1 MRLFRKRPTEGQG
14 LLDDERSPMAEVIG
28 TTFTDDVDRLAERL
42 DSLGRRISEMEA
54 RVADVHEL
62 TLLGP
67 DQRDLID
74 ARVHSAQ
81 IAADMHMVAL
91 ELRSELQRLRADL
104 PGATEAERLAGR
116 LIDLTRD

>member
-42 DSLGRRISEMEA
+42 DSLGRRIGEMEA

>member
-1 MRLFRKRPTEGQG
+1 
-14 LLDDERSPMAEVIG
+14 MAEVIG

-42 DSLGRRISEMEA
+42 DALGRRIGEMEA

-67 DQRDLID
+67 DQNDLID

-81 IAADMHMVAL
+81 ITADMHMIAL
-91 ELRSELQRLRADL
+91 ELRSELQRLRGDL

-116 LIDLTRD
+116 LLDLTRD

>member
-1 MRLFRKRPTEGQG
+1 MRGFRKRPVEG
-14 LLDDERSPMAEVIG
+14 LLEDTRSPMAEVIG
-28 TTFTDDVDRLAERL
+28 STFTDDVDRMAERL
-42 DSLGRRISEMEA
+42 DSLGKRIGEMEA

-81 IAADMHMVAL
+81 ISADMHMVAL

>member
-1 MRLFRKRPTEGQG
+1 
-14 LLDDERSPMAEVIG
+14 MAEVIG
-28 TTFTDDVDRLAERL
+28 TTFTDDVDRLAQRL
-42 DSLGRRISEMEA
+42 DALGQRIGEMEA

-81 IAADMHMVAL
+81 ISADMHMVAL
-91 ELRSELQRLRADL
+91 ELRTELQRLRADL
-104 PGATEAERLAGR
+104 PGATEAEQLAGR

>member
-1 MRLFRKRPTEGQG
+1 MRFFRKRPAEG
-14 LLDDERSPMAEVIG
+14 LLEDTRSPMAEVIG
-28 TTFTDDVDRLAERL
+28 TTFTEDVDRLAERL
-42 DSLGRRISEMEA
+42 DSLNRRIAEMEA

-62 TLLGP
+62 TLLVP
-67 DQRDLID
+67 DQGDLID
-74 ARVHSAQ
+74 AGVRSAQ